1 MRRRE
6 AVAALIAGALII
18 LALLA
23 VFAITLS
30 NNQARSRSVVEA
42 QAHQRAV
49 LVAGLIDSVFS
60 AISRPGPQSLAE
72 YGRAAVSDRALAAQP
87 GGRRLPRAAR
97 RRRPRAGGLAGIHGP
112 GASRNRERRPQ
123 RARDDQGRT
132 AVGAGQRRTVL
143 RRRRGRLRH
152 QALDALRH
160 ADSGSGPAVRRAQP
174 LHRQGPRQGPGRRRR
189 APSAA

>member
-49 LVAGLIDSVFS
+49 LVAGLIDSVFG

-72 YGRAAVSDRALAAQP
+72 YGRAAVSDRVLERNRGADAYLALLDADGRVLASSRGFTARARAGMANGAHSALAMIKAGQGWALGNVEPYP
-87 GGRRLPRAAR
+87 GGGVVDFATRLSTPLGTRILVR
-97 RRRPRAGGLAGIHGP
+97 GLRSGALSRFTAKDLDKVP
-112 GASRNRERRPQ
+112 GVN
-123 RARDDQGRT
+123 G
-132 AVGAGQRRTVL
+132 
-143 RRRRGRLRH
+143 
-152 QALDALRH
+152 
-160 ADSGSGPAVRRAQP
+160 
-174 LHRQGPRQGPGRRRR
+174 
-189 APSAA
+189 

>member
-72 YGRAAVSDRALAAQP
+72 YGRAAVSDRALTATGGPTPTSYCSTATAACW
-87 GGRRLPRAAR
+87 RLPGDS
-97 RRRPRAGGLAGIHGP
+97 RPGRKP
-112 GASRNRERRPQ
+112 ES
-123 RARDDQGRT
+123 RT
-132 AVGAGQRRTVL
+132 APTARSR
-143 RRRRGRLRH
+143 
-152 QALDALRH
+152 
-160 ADSGSGPAVRRAQP
+160 
-174 LHRQGPRQGPGRRRR
+174 
-189 APSAA
+189 